1 MIMTAHGPAHQR
13 LWQDVVIMV
22 LVVIA
27 AVWSPPAASAGGP
40 TSVLITDPATHRN
53 AAAHVDDARY
63 RQLAAAIG
71 MDPARGAELPSSGWP
86 APSGYGELFR
96 SDLRITWLAH
106 DTVIW
111 RIELIFFIQDEVW
124 VATGPAWI
132 SEPDQAVWHPA
143 ADPGLLRSALAEA
156 GLLRG
161 SATEWPSWAPSPA
174 PAVRADAA
182 ASGSVIT
189 VLGFGIVGLGL
200 GVGGTL
206 LLRRRG
212 RA

>member
-1 MIMTAHGPAHQR
+1 
-13 LWQDVVIMV
+13 MV

-27 AVWSPPAASAGGP
+27 GAWSPPAPWTGGP

-53 AAAHVDDARY
+53 AAAYVADARY

-71 MDPARGAELPSSGWP
+71 LDPALGAELPRSGWP
-86 APSGYGELFR
+86 APSGFGELFR

-111 RIELIFFIQDEVW
+111 RIDLIFFIRDEVW
-124 VATGPAWI
+124 VATGPDWI
-132 SEPDQAVWHPA
+132 TEPDQAIWHPA
-143 ADPGLLRSALAEA
+143 ADPRLLRSVLAEA

-161 SATEWPSWAPSPA
+161 SPTTWPSWTPSAA

-182 ASGSVIT
+182 AGGSVIT

-212 RA
+212 VA